1 MARPKTAAGERR
13 EKLVKEFWRNEDAWT
28 GENEKGWFFAP
39 RTLPLVLGLLGS
51 KEISGNQDPTR
62 VYLEL
67 VARHIDGGLVELGPY
82 ADHAYAAGYDGPRG
96 IRSWQE
102 RMKLLEQLGFI
113 KTKKIGN
120 HLFRYVLLIHPT
132 AAIQRLR
139 DARKVSDH
147 WWETYRARQI
157 ETKETFY
164 EQRSLPKEG
173 APIGGRKRR
182 VNSKRVL

>member
-1 MARPKTAAGERR
+1 MARQKTAAGERR
-13 EKLVKEFWRNEDAWT
+13 EKLVKEFWRDEDAWT

-67 VARHIDGGLVELGPY
+67 VARHIDGGLVEMGPY

-102 RMKLLEQLGFI
+102 RMKLLERLGFI
-113 KTKKIGN
+113 KAKRIGN
-120 HLFRYVLLIHPT
+120 HLFKYVLLVHPT
-132 AAIQRLR
+132 AAIQQLR
-139 DARKVSDH
+139 DAKRVSDH
-147 WWETYRARQI
+147 WWATYRARQI
-157 ETKETFY
+157 ETKETLY
-164 EQRSLPKEG
+164 EDRALPKKV
-173 APIGGRKRR
+173 AHIGGPKRNVRNRKT
-182 VNSKRVL
+182 S